1 LSLVRINNGSL
12 AYGYTPL
19 LHNADFSIE
28 PGERVCIVGRNG
40 AGKSTLLK
48 VLSGDVLLDDGEF
61 NIAGSVKVSRLQ
73 QDPPKAEQGTVYAY
87 IAAGLAE
94 VGEALER
101 YHQLSHD
108 VAHASP
114 EQMERMLDEMQ
125 RLQETLDHFNG
136 WQLDSRINQNCE
148 LLGLDPDK
156 ALTELS
162 GGWQRK
168 VALARALVSEPDLLL
183 LDEPTNHL
191 DIDTIEWLEQFL
203 LSYQGAIVFI
213 SHDRG
218 FIARMATRIVDL
230 DRGVVTSWPGNYQAY
245 LDGKQEWLR
254 VEAEQNAHFDKRLA
268 EEEVWIRQG
277 VKARR
282 TRNEGRVRALKALR
296 VERSERLNR
305 QGNAKMAVSD
315 TERSGK
321 LVFDVQA
328 INYNLPDKNLVK
340 NFSTS
345 VMRGDRIALIGP
357 NGCGKSTL
365 IKLLIERLQPQSGE
379 IKVGTKLEVAYFDQY
394 REALDPEKTVEE
406 NVGEGKQ
413 TVTIN
418 GKDRHILSYLQ
429 DFLFSPMRARTP
441 VKALSGGE
449 KNRLLLARLLLRP
462 ANLIILD
469 EPTNDLDIETLELL
483 ESLLTDFEGTL
494 LIVSHDRAFIDNTV
508 TSSWWFAG
516 NGHWSEYVG
525 GYQDAVNQGAK
536 FYSEEPAKQKLVQP
550 ASEQVK
556 VTENVAPQPMAGV
569 KSVTKAAKKLSY
581 KLQQELDS
589 LPAKM
594 EQLEQ
599 DIETL
604 QQQISAPEFYSQDQ
618 QTVNAKLSVLAEKE
632 QQLEVYFERWEELE
646 SLK

>member
-1 LSLVRINNGSL
+1 MSLVRINNGSL

-19 LHNADFSIE
+19 LKNSDFTIL

-40 AGKSTLLK
+40 AGKSSLMK
-48 VLSGDVLLDDGEF
+48 VLSGDVQLDDGEF
-61 NIAGSVKVSRLQ
+61 NIASDVNVSRLQ
-73 QDPPKAEQGTVYAY
+73 QDPPKAETGTVYKY
-87 IAAGLAE
+87 ISAGLKE
-94 VGEALER
+94 IGEQLER

-108 VAHASP
+108 VATAEP
-114 EQMERMLDEMQ
+114 EAMEKMLNQMT
-125 RLQETLDHFNG
+125 RLQESLDHNNG
-136 WQLDSRINQNCE
+136 WQLDSRIIQNCE

-156 ALTELS
+156 PLSELS

-203 LSYQGAIVFI
+203 LNFKGAIVFV

-218 FIARMATRIVDL
+218 FIHRMATRIVDL
-230 DRGVVTSWPGNYQAY
+230 DRGVVTSWPGNYKMY
-245 LDGKQEWLR
+245 LEGKQEWLR
-254 VEAEQNAHFDKRLA
+254 VEAEQNAHFDKKLA
-268 EEEVWIRQG
+268 EEETWIRQG

-296 VERSERLNR
+296 SERSERLNR
-305 QGNAKMAVSD
+305 QGNAKMNVSD

-321 LVFDVQA
+321 LVFD
-328 INYNLPDKNLVK
+328 IKELNYNLPEKDLVK
-340 NFSTS
+340 NFSST

-365 IKLLIERLQPQSGE
+365 IKLLIEQLTPQSGE
-379 IKVGTKLEVAYFDQY
+379 VKVGTKLEVAYFDQY

-406 NVGEGKQ
+406 NVGDGKS

-418 GKDRHILSYLQ
+418 GQDRHILSYLQ
-429 DFLFSPMRARTP
+429 DFLFSPARARTP

-469 EPTNDLDIETLELL
+469 EPTNDLDVETLELL

-494 LIVSHDRAFIDNTV
+494 LIVSHDREFIDNTV

-516 NGHWSEYVG
+516 NGGWHEYVG
-525 GYQDAVNQGAK
+525 GYNDAVSQGAK
-536 FYSEEPAKQKLVQP
+536 FYSEEPDA
-550 ASEQVK
+550 ASV
-556 VTENVAPQPMAGV
+556 VIASAPV
-569 KSVTKAAKKLSY
+569 VTKAEKPKQATTNAPKKLSF
-581 KLQQELDS
+581 KLQRELEQLPSKMETLEQEVEELQNTVASADFYSQPQDTVNSVLQALAAKEQELD
-589 LPAKM
+589 
-594 EQLEQ
+594 
-599 DIETL
+599 TC
-604 QQQISAPEFYSQDQ
+604 
-618 QTVNAKLSVLAEKE
+618 
-632 QQLEVYFERWEELE
+632 FERWEELE

>member
-1 LSLVRINNGSL
+1 MSLVRINNGSL

-19 LHNADFSIE
+19 LQNADFTIE

-40 AGKSTLLK
+40 AGKSSLMK

-61 NIAGSVKVSRLQ
+61 NIATDVNVSRLQ

-87 IAAGLAE
+87 IAAGLQE
-94 VGEALER
+94 IGEMLEQ

-108 VAHASP
+108 IAEASP
-114 EQMERMLDEMQ
+114 EKMEQMLKRMQ
-125 RLQETLDHFNG
+125 RLQEALDHNNG
-136 WQLDSRINQNCE
+136 WQLDSRIVQTCQ
-148 LLGLDPDK
+148 LLGLDADK
-156 ALTELS
+156 PLSELS

-203 LSYQGAIVFI
+203 LNYKGAIVFV

-218 FIARMATRIVDL
+218 FIQRMATRIVDL
-230 DRGVVTSWPGNYQAY
+230 DRGVVTNWPGNYQAY
-245 LDGKQEWLR
+245 LAGKQEWLR
-254 VEAEQNAHFDKRLA
+254 VEEEQNAQFDKRLA
-268 EEEVWIRQG
+268 EEETWIRQG
-277 VKARR
+277 IKARR

-296 VERSERLNR
+296 QERTARINR

-321 LVFDVQA
+321 LVFDVKS
-328 INYNLPDKNLVK
+328 INYSIPEKSLVN

-365 IKLLIERLQPQSGE
+365 IKLLIEQLQPQSGE

-406 NVGEGKQ
+406 NVGEGKS

-418 GKDRHILSYLQ
+418 GQDRHILSYLQ

-483 ESLLTDFEGTL
+483 ESLLTDYEGTL

-525 GYQDAVNQGAK
+525 GYQDAVAQGAK
-536 FYSEEPAKQKLVQP
+536 FYTEEPETETVVQTAQPQKEKP
-550 ASEQVK
+550 VK
-556 VTENVAPQPMAGV
+556 APE
-569 KSVTKAAKKLSY
+569 KAAKKLSY
-581 KLQQELDS
+581 KLQRELEA
-589 LPAKM
+589 LPAQM

-599 DIETL
+599 EIETL
-604 QQQISAPEFYSQDQ
+604 QEAVNSPEFYNQTQD
-618 QTVNAKLSVLAEKE
+618 TVNAQLQALAEKE
-632 QQLEVYFERWEELE
+632 QALETCFERWEELE

>member
-1 LSLVRINNGSL
+1 LSLVRINSGSL

-19 LHNADFSIE
+19 LQKADFTIE

-40 AGKSTLLK
+40 AGKSSLMK

-61 NIAGSVKVSRLQ
+61 NIATDVKVSRLQ
-73 QDPPKAEQGTVYAY
+73 QDPPKAEKGSIYSY
-87 IAAGLAE
+87 ISAGLQE
-94 VGEALER
+94 VGEKLER

-108 VAHASP
+108 VATATP
-114 EQMERMLDEMQ
+114 EQMERMLKQME
-125 RLQETLDHFNG
+125 RLQEDIDHLNG
-136 WQLDSRINQNCE
+136 WQLDNRINQNCA
-148 LLGLDPDK
+148 LLGLDPDG
-156 ALTELS
+156 ALNELS

-168 VALARALVSEPDLLL
+168 VALARALVSDPDLLL

-203 LSYQGAIVFI
+203 LSYKGAIVFV

-218 FIARMATRIVDL
+218 FIQRMATRIVDL
-230 DRGVVTSWPGNYQAY
+230 DRGVVTSWPGNYQTY
-245 LDGKQEWLR
+245 LDGKAEWLR
-254 VEAEQNAHFDKRLA
+254 VEAEQNAHFDKKLA
-268 EEEVWIRQG
+268 EEESWIRQG

-296 VERSERLNR
+296 VERMARLNR
-305 QGNAKMAVSD
+305 QGGAKMAVAD
-315 TERSGK
+315 TDRSGK
-321 LVFDVQA
+321 LVFD
-328 INYNLPDKNLVK
+328 IENLNYNLPDKNLVK
-340 NFSTS
+340 NFTTS

-365 IKLLIERLQPQSGE
+365 VKLLIGQLEAQSGSV
-379 IKVGTKLEVAYFDQY
+379 KVGTKLEIAYFDQY

-406 NVGEGKQ
+406 NVGEGKK
-413 TVTIN
+413 TITIN
-418 GKDRHILSYLQ
+418 GQDRHILSYLQ

-449 KNRLLLARLLLRP
+449 KNRLLLARLLLKP

-483 ESLLTDFEGTL
+483 ESLLTEYPGTL

-508 TSSWWFAG
+508 TSSWWFTG
-516 NGHWSEYVG
+516 NGGWAEYVG
-525 GYQDAVNQGAK
+525 GYQDAVSQGAK
-536 FYSEEPAKQKLVQP
+536 FYSEEPQETKSVQP
-550 ASEQVK
+550 VEVEVK
-556 VTENVAPQPMAGV
+556 EV
-569 KSVTKAAKKLSY
+569 KTPVKAKAEKKLSY
-581 KLQQELDS
+581 KLQRELES
-589 LPAKM
+589 LPATM

-599 DIETL
+599 EVEAL
-604 QQQISAPEFYSQDQ
+604 QEKISAPEFYAQDQ
-618 QTVNAKLSVLAEKE
+618 EKISLQLELLANKE
-632 QQLEVYFERWEELE
+632 QELEVCFERWEELE

>member
-1 LSLVRINNGSL
+1 MSLVRINSGSL

-19 LHNADFSIE
+19 LQKADFTIE

-40 AGKSTLLK
+40 AGKSSLMK
-48 VLSGDVLLDDGEF
+48 VLSGDVLLDEGEF
-61 NIAGSVKVSRLQ
+61 NIASNIKVSRLQ
-73 QDPPKAEQGTVYAY
+73 QDPPKAEQGSVYSY
-87 IAAGLAE
+87 ISAGLQE
-94 VGEALER
+94 VGEKLER
-101 YHQLSHD
+101 YHQLAHD
-108 VAHASP
+108 VGTAEP
-114 EQMERMLDEMQ
+114 DEMNRMLKQMER
-125 RLQETLDHFNG
+125 LQEDIDHLNG

-148 LLGLDPDK
+148 LLGLDPDS

-203 LSYQGAIVFI
+203 LSYKGAIVFI

-218 FIARMATRIVDL
+218 FIQRMATRIVDL
-230 DRGVVTSWPGNYQAY
+230 DRGVITSWPGSYQVY
-245 LDGKQEWLR
+245 LDGKAEWLR
-254 VEAEQNAHFDKRLA
+254 VEAEQNALFDKRLA
-268 EEEVWIRQG
+268 DEETWIRQG

-296 VERSERLNR
+296 VERMARLNR
-305 QGNAKMAVSD
+305 QGGAKMAVAD
-315 TERSGK
+315 TDRSGK
-321 LVFDVQA
+321 LVFD
-328 INYNLPDKNLVK
+328 IENLNYNLPDKNLVK
-340 NFSTS
+340 DFTS
-345 VMRGDRIALIGP
+345 AVMRGDRIALIGP

-365 IKLLIERLQPQSGE
+365 VKLLIGQLEAQSGS
-379 IKVGTKLEVAYFDQY
+379 IKVGTKLEIAYFDQY

-406 NVGEGKQ
+406 NVGEGKK

-418 GKDRHILSYLQ
+418 GQDRHILSYLQ

-483 ESLLTDFEGTL
+483 ESLLTDYKGTL
-494 LIVSHDRAFIDNTV
+494 LLVSHDRAFIDNTV
-508 TSSWWFAG
+508 TSSWWFTG
-516 NGHWSEYVG
+516 NGGWSEYVG
-525 GYQDAVNQGAK
+525 GYEDAVSQGAK
-536 FYSEEPAKQKLVQP
+536 FYSEEPQA
-550 ASEQVK
+550 A
-556 VTENVAPQPMAGV
+556 
-569 KSVTKAAKKLSY
+569 KSVQSQKVEVKEVKPTEKPKVEKKLSY
-581 KLQQELDS
+581 KVQRELEA

-594 EQLEQ
+594 EQLEV
-599 DIETL
+599 EVEAL
-604 QQQISAPEFYSQDQ
+604 QEKVSAPDFYAQDQ
-618 QTVNAKLSVLAEKE
+618 DKINLQLGQLADKE
-632 QQLEVYFERWEELE
+632 QELEVCFERWEELE

>member
-1 LSLVRINNGSL
+1 MSLVRINNGSL

-19 LHNADFSIE
+19 LLKAGFTIE
-28 PGERVCIVGRNG
+28 AGERVCIVGRNG
-40 AGKSTLLK
+40 AGKSSLMK
-48 VLSGDVLLDDGEF
+48 VLSGDVLLDEGEF
-61 NIAGSVKVSRLQ
+61 NIATDVKVSRLQ
-73 QDPPKAEQGTVYAY
+73 QDPPKAEPGTVYSY
-87 IAAGLAE
+87 IAAGLQE
-94 VGEALER
+94 VGEKLER
-101 YHQLSHD
+101 YHQLAHD
-108 VAHASP
+108 VGSADP
-114 EQMERMLDEMQ
+114 QQMDRMLKQMER
-125 RLQETLDHFNG
+125 LQDDIDHLNG

-148 LLGLDPDK
+148 LLGLDPDS

-203 LSYQGAIVFI
+203 MSYKGAIVFV

-218 FIARMATRIVDL
+218 FITRMATRIVDL
-230 DRGVVTSWPGNYQAY
+230 DRGVVTSWPGNYQTY
-245 LDGKQEWLR
+245 LEGKAEWLR
-254 VEAEQNAHFDKRLA
+254 VEAEQNAHFDKKLA

-296 VERSERLNR
+296 DERMARLNR
-305 QGNAKMAVSD
+305 QGGAKMAVAD
-315 TERSGK
+315 TDRSGK
-321 LVFDVQA
+321 LVFD
-328 INYNLPDKNLVK
+328 IEGLNYNLPDKNLVK
-340 NFSTS
+340 DFTS
-345 VMRGDRIALIGP
+345 AVMRGDRIALIGP

-365 IKLLIERLQPQSGE
+365 VKLLIGQLEAQSGSV
-379 IKVGTKLEVAYFDQY
+379 KVGTKLEIAYFDQY

-406 NVGEGKQ
+406 NVGEGKK
-413 TVTIN
+413 TITIN
-418 GKDRHILSYLQ
+418 GQDRHILSYLQ

-449 KNRLLLARLLLRP
+449 KNRLLLARLLLKP

-483 ESLLTDFEGTL
+483 ESLLTDYPGTL

-508 TSSWWFAG
+508 TSSWWFTG
-516 NGHWSEYVG
+516 NGGWSEYVG
-525 GYQDAVNQGAK
+525 GYQDAVSQGAR
-536 FYSEEPAKQKLVQP
+536 FYSKEPQAINTVQP
-550 ASEQVK
+550 AKVETVTVK
-556 VTENVAPQPMAGV
+556 TEAKV
-569 KSVTKAAKKLSY
+569 KPEKKLSY
-581 KLQQELDS
+581 KLQRELEL
-589 LPAKM
+589 LPATM

-599 DIETL
+599 DVEAL
-604 QQQISAPEFYSQDQ
+604 QAQIGAADFYTQDQ
-618 QTVNAKLSVLAEKE
+618 DKINL
-632 QQLEVYFERWEELE
+632 QLELFTKKERELEVCFERWEELE

>member
-1 LSLVRINNGSL
+1 MSLVRINNGSL

-19 LHNADFSIE
+19 LQNADFTIE

-40 AGKSTLLK
+40 AGKSSLMK
-48 VLSGDVLLDDGEF
+48 VLSKDVLLDEGEF
-61 NIAGSVKVSRLQ
+61 NIANDVNVSRLQ
-73 QDPPKAEQGTVYAY
+73 QDPPKAETGSVYSY
-87 IAAGLAE
+87 IAAALKDI
-94 VGEALER
+94 GEALEK

-108 VAHASP
+108 VADANP
-114 EQMERMLDEMQ
+114 EEMDRMLNEMQ
-125 RLQETLDHFNG
+125 RIQEVLDHNNG
-136 WQLDSRINQNCE
+136 WQLDSRIIQNCQ

-156 ALTELS
+156 PLNELS

-168 VALARALVSEPDLLL
+168 VALARALVVDPDLLL

-203 LSYQGAIVFI
+203 LSFKGAIVFV

-218 FIARMATRIVDL
+218 FIQRMATRIVDL
-230 DRGVVTSWPGNYQAY
+230 DRGVVISFPGNYQAY

-254 VEAEQNAHFDKRLA
+254 VEAEKNAHFDKKLA
-268 EEEVWIRQG
+268 DEEVWIRQG

-296 VERSERLNR
+296 AERGERLNR

-321 LVFDVQA
+321 LVFDVKDV
-328 INYNLPDKNLVK
+328 NYNLPDKNLVK
-340 NFSTS
+340 NFSTT

-365 IKLLIERLQPQSGE
+365 IKLLIEKLQPQSGE

-406 NVGEGKQ
+406 NVGEGKS

-418 GKDRHILSYLQ
+418 GQDRHILSYLQ

-483 ESLLTDFEGTL
+483 ESLLADFAGTL

-525 GYQDAVNQGAK
+525 GYQDAISQGAK
-536 FYSEEPAKQKLVQP
+536 FYSEEPVATTVVQQAP
-550 ASEQVK
+550 VVETKPVK
-556 VTENVAPQPMAGV
+556 APEKP
-569 KSVTKAAKKLSY
+569 AKKLSY
-581 KLQQELDS
+581 KLQKELEA
-589 LPAKM
+589 LPNQM

-599 DIETL
+599 EIETL
-604 QQQISAPEFYSQDQ
+604 QQTVSGADFYSQPAE
-618 QTVNAKLSVLAEKE
+618 TVNKALQTLAEKE
-632 QQLEVYFERWEELE
+632 QNLELCFQRWEELE

>member
-1 LSLVRINNGSL
+1 MSLVRINNGSL

-19 LHNADFSIE
+19 LQNADFTIE

-40 AGKSTLLK
+40 AGKSSLMK
-48 VLSGDVLLDDGEF
+48 VIGGDVLLDDGEF
-61 NIAGSVKVSRLQ
+61 NIATDVKVSRLQ

-87 IAAGLAE
+87 ISAGLQE
-94 VGEALER
+94 VGEKLER

-108 VAHASP
+108 VAHVDAQ
-114 EQMERMLDEMQ
+114 EMERLLKQMER
-125 RLQETLDHFNG
+125 LQADLDHLNG
-136 WQLDSRINQNCE
+136 WQLDTRINQTCE
-148 LLGLDPDK
+148 MLGLDAD
-156 ALTELS
+156 ASLASLS

-191 DIDTIEWLEQFL
+191 DIDTIEWLEEFL
-203 LSYQGAIVFI
+203 LNFRGAIVFI

-218 FIARMATRIVDL
+218 FIQRMATRIVDL
-230 DRGVVTSWPGNYQAY
+230 DRGVVTSWPGDYQTY
-245 LDGKQEWLR
+245 LDGKAEWLR
-254 VEAEQNAHFDKRLA
+254 VEEEKNAQFDKRLA
-268 EEEVWIRQG
+268 EEEAWIRQG
-277 VKARR
+277 IKARR

-296 VERSERLNR
+296 MERMARINR
-305 QGNAKMAVSD
+305 QGGAKMAVAD

-321 LVFDVQA
+321 LVFD
-328 INYNLPDKNLVK
+328 IKDLNYNLPDKNLVK
-340 NFSTS
+340 NFTTS

-365 IKLLIERLQPQSGE
+365 IKLLIGQLEPQSGE
-379 IKVGTKLEVAYFDQY
+379 VKVGTKLEVAYFDQY

-406 NVGEGKQ
+406 NVGEGKK

-418 GKDRHILSYLQ
+418 GQDRHILSYLQ

-483 ESLLTDFEGTL
+483 ESLLTDYQGTL
-494 LIVSHDRAFIDNTV
+494 LLVSHDRAFIDNTV
-508 TSSWWFAG
+508 TSSWWFTG
-516 NGHWSEYVG
+516 NGGWSEYVG
-525 GYQDAVNQGAK
+525 GYQDAVSQGAK
-536 FYSEEPAKQKLVQP
+536 FYSEEPVAKEAVQP
-550 ASEQVK
+550 KVAEPVK
-556 VTENVAPQPMAGV
+556 RETKTVA
-569 KSVTKAAKKLSY
+569 KAEKKLSY
-581 KLQQELDS
+581 KLQRELDA

-594 EQLEQ
+594 EQLEAEIEGLQAVINEPDFYTQAQ
-599 DIETL
+599 DLVSERL
-604 QQQISAPEFYSQDQ
+604 NE
-618 QTVNAKLSVLAEKE
+618 LAALE
-632 QQLEVYFERWEELE
+632 QELEVCFERWEELE
-646 SLK
+646 ALK

>member
-1 LSLVRINNGSL
+1 MSLVRINNGSL

-19 LHNADFSIE
+19 LQKADFTIE

-40 AGKSTLLK
+40 AGKSSLMK

-61 NIAGSVKVSRLQ
+61 NIATDVKVSRLQ
-73 QDPPKAEQGTVYAY
+73 QDPPKAEKGTVYSY
-87 IAAGLAE
+87 ISAGLQE
-94 VGEALER
+94 VGEKLER

-108 VAHASP
+108 VATATP
-114 EQMERMLDEMQ
+114 EQMERMLKQME
-125 RLQETLDHFNG
+125 RLQEELDHLNG
-136 WQLDSRINQNCE
+136 WQLDNRINQNCA
-148 LLGLDPDK
+148 LLGLDPDSP
-156 ALTELS
+156 LSELS

-203 LSYQGAIVFI
+203 LSYKGAIVFV

-218 FIARMATRIVDL
+218 FIQRMATRIVDL
-230 DRGVVTSWPGNYQAY
+230 DRGVVTSWPGDYQTY
-245 LDGKQEWLR
+245 LDGKAEWLR
-254 VEAEQNAHFDKRLA
+254 VEAEQNALFDKKLA
-268 EEEVWIRQG
+268 EEEAWIRQG
-277 VKARR
+277 IKARR

-296 VERSERLNR
+296 VERKARLNR
-305 QGNAKMAVSD
+305 QGGAKMAVAD

-321 LVFDVQA
+321 LVFD
-328 INYNLPDKNLVK
+328 IENLNYNLPDKNLVK
-340 NFSTS
+340 NFTTS

-365 IKLLIERLQPQSGE
+365 VKLLIGQLEAQSGSV
-379 IKVGTKLEVAYFDQY
+379 KVGTKLEIAYFDQY

-406 NVGEGKQ
+406 NVGEGKK
-413 TVTIN
+413 TITIN
-418 GKDRHILSYLQ
+418 GQDRHILSYLQ

-483 ESLLTDFEGTL
+483 ESLLTEYAGTL

-508 TSSWWFAG
+508 TSSWWFTG
-516 NGHWSEYVG
+516 NGGWAEYVG
-525 GYQDAVNQGAK
+525 GYQDAVSQGAK
-536 FYSEEPAKQKLVQP
+536 FYSEEPQETKSVQP
-550 ASEQVK
+550 AEAKVK
-556 VTENVAPQPMAGV
+556 EAKT
-569 KSVTKAAKKLSY
+569 AAKPKPEKKLSY
-581 KLQQELDS
+581 KLQRELEA
-589 LPAKM
+589 LPALM

-599 DIETL
+599 EVEAL
-604 QQQISAPEFYSQDQ
+604 QEVISAPEFYAQEQDKISLQ
-618 QTVNAKLSVLAEKE
+618 LEQLANKE
-632 QQLEVYFERWEELE
+632 QELEVCFERWEELE

>member
-1 LSLVRINNGSL
+1 MSLVRINNGSL

-19 LHNADFSIE
+19 LQNADFTIE

-40 AGKSTLLK
+40 AGKSSLMK
-48 VLSGDVLLDDGEF
+48 VLSGDVLLDEGEF
-61 NIAGSVKVSRLQ
+61 NIATDVKVSRLQ

-87 IAAGLAE
+87 IAAGLQE
-94 VGEALER
+94 VGEKLER

-108 VAHASP
+108 LATASP
-114 EQMERMLDEMQ
+114 DEMERMLKQME
-125 RLQETLDHFNG
+125 RLQEEIDHLNG
-136 WQLDSRINQNCE
+136 WQLDNRISQNCE
-148 LLGLDPDK
+148 LLGLDSEVP
-156 ALTELS
+156 LSELS

-168 VALARALVSEPDLLL
+168 VALARALVSDPDLLL

-203 LSYQGAIVFI
+203 LSYRGAIVFV

-218 FIARMATRIVDL
+218 FIQRMATRIVDL

-245 LDGKQEWLR
+245 LEGKAEWLR
-254 VEAEQNAHFDKRLA
+254 VEAEQNAHFDKKLA
-268 EEEVWIRQG
+268 EEEAWIRQG

-282 TRNEGRVRALKALR
+282 TRNEGRVRALKDLR
-296 VERSERLNR
+296 VERMARLNR
-305 QGNAKMAVSD
+305 QGGAKMAVAD

-321 LVFDVQA
+321 LVFD
-328 INYNLPDKNLVK
+328 IENLEYNLPEKNLVK
-340 NFSTS
+340 NFSST
-345 VMRGDRIALIGP
+345 VIRGDRIALIGP

-365 IKLLIERLQPQSGE
+365 VKLLIGQLEAQSGHV
-379 IKVGTKLEVAYFDQY
+379 KVGTKLEIAYFDQY
-394 REALDPEKTVEE
+394 REALDPEKTVED
-406 NVGEGKQ
+406 NVGEGKK

-418 GKDRHILSYLQ
+418 GQDRHILSYLQ

-483 ESLLTDFEGTL
+483 ESLLADYKGTL
-494 LIVSHDRAFIDNTV
+494 LLVSHDRAFIDNTV
-508 TSSWWFAG
+508 TSSWWFTG
-516 NGHWSEYVG
+516 NGGWSEYVG
-525 GYQDAVNQGAK
+525 GYEDAVSQGAR
-536 FYSEEPAKQKLVQP
+536 FYSEEPQAQKAVQAAVAEAKP
-550 ASEQVK
+550 
-556 VTENVAPQPMAGV
+556 VTAVVE
-569 KSVTKAAKKLSY
+569 KKAEKKLSY
-581 KLQQELDS
+581 KLQRELES
-589 LPAKM
+589 LPALM

-599 DIETL
+599 ELEAL
-604 QQQISAPEFYSQDQ
+604 QTIVSAPEFYSQEQ
-618 QTVNAKLSVLAEKE
+618 KIVNENLKALSDKE
-632 QQLEVYFERWEELE
+632 SQLESCFERWEELE

>member
-1 LSLVRINNGSL
+1 MSLVRINNGSL

-19 LHNADFSIE
+19 LQKADFTIE

-40 AGKSTLLK
+40 TGKSSLMK
-48 VLSGDVLLDDGEF
+48 VLSGDVLLDEGEF
-61 NIAGSVKVSRLQ
+61 NIATDVKVSRLQ

-87 IAAGLAE
+87 IAAGLKE
-94 VGEALER
+94 VGEKLER

-108 VAHASP
+108 VATASMDDMNRMLK
-114 EQMERMLDEMQ
+114 QMER
-125 RLQETLDHFNG
+125 LQGDIDHLNG

-148 LLGLDPDK
+148 LLGLDPDA
-156 ALTELS
+156 ALSELS

-168 VALARALVSEPDLLL
+168 VALARSLVSDPDLLL

-191 DIDTIEWLEQFL
+191 DIDTIEWLEKFL
-203 LSYQGAIVFI
+203 LSYRGAIVFI

-218 FIARMATRIVDL
+218 FIDRMATRIVDL
-230 DRGVVTSWPGNYQAY
+230 DRGIATSWPGSYQAY
-245 LDGKQEWLR
+245 LTGKAEWLR
-254 VEAEQNAHFDKRLA
+254 VEAEQNALFDKKLA

-282 TRNEGRVRALKALR
+282 TRNEGRVRALKDLR
-296 VERSERLNR
+296 VERMARLNR
-305 QGNAKMAVSD
+305 QGGAKMAVAD
-315 TERSGK
+315 TDRSGK
-321 LVFDVQA
+321 LVFD
-328 INYNLPDKNLVK
+328 IENLEYNLPDKNLVK
-340 NFSTS
+340 NFNTT

-365 IKLLIERLQPQSGE
+365 VKLLIGQLEAQSGTV
-379 IKVGTKLEVAYFDQY
+379 KVGTKLEIAYFDQY

-406 NVGEGKQ
+406 NVGEGKK

-418 GKDRHILSYLQ
+418 GQDRHILSYLQ

-483 ESLLTDFEGTL
+483 ESLLADYKGTL
-494 LIVSHDRAFIDNTV
+494 LLVSHDRAFIDNTV
-508 TSSWWFAG
+508 TSSWWFTG
-516 NGHWSEYVG
+516 NGGWSEYVG
-525 GYQDAVNQGAK
+525 GYQDAVSQGAK
-536 FYSEEPAKQKLVQP
+536 FYSEEPQEIKNVQP
-550 ASEQVK
+550 AVAEKKPVEVVK
-556 VTENVAPQPMAGV
+556 PV
-569 KSVTKAAKKLSY
+569 KKLSF
-581 KLQQELDS
+581 KLQRELAS
-589 LPAKM
+589 LPAMM

-599 DIETL
+599 ELEAL
-604 QQQISAPEFYSQDQ
+604 QSIISGPDFYAQEQ
-618 QTVNAKLSVLAEKE
+618 KTVNEKLKTLSDKE
-632 QQLEVYFERWEELE
+632 GLLESYFERWEELE

>member
-1 LSLVRINNGSL
+1 MSLVRINNGSL

-19 LHNADFSIE
+19 LQKADFTIE

-40 AGKSTLLK
+40 AGKSSLMK
-48 VLSGDVLLDDGEF
+48 VLSGDVLLDEGEF
-61 NIAGSVKVSRLQ
+61 NIATDVKVSRLQ

-87 IAAGLAE
+87 IAAGLKD
-94 VGEALER
+94 VGEKLER

-108 VAHASP
+108 VGTASP
-114 EQMERMLDEMQ
+114 DEMERMLKQME
-125 RLQETLDHFNG
+125 RLQDDIDHLNG
-136 WQLDSRINQNCE
+136 WQLDNRINQNCE
-148 LLGLDPDK
+148 LLGLDPDA
-156 ALTELS
+156 ALSELS

-168 VALARALVSEPDLLL
+168 VALARSLVSDPDLLL

-203 LSYQGAIVFI
+203 LSYRGAIVFV

-218 FIARMATRIVDL
+218 FIQRMATRIVDL

-245 LDGKQEWLR
+245 LDGKAEWLR
-254 VEAEQNAHFDKRLA
+254 VEAEQNALFDKKLA

-282 TRNEGRVRALKALR
+282 TRNEGRVRALKDLR
-296 VERSERLNR
+296 VERMARLNR
-305 QGNAKMAVSD
+305 QGGAKMAVAD

-321 LVFDVQA
+321 LVFD
-328 INYNLPDKNLVK
+328 IENLEYNLPEKNLVK
-340 NFSTS
+340 NFSST

-365 IKLLIERLQPQSGE
+365 VKLLIGQLEAQSGSV
-379 IKVGTKLEVAYFDQY
+379 KVGTKLEIAYFDQY
-394 REALDPEKTVEE
+394 REALDPEKTVED
-406 NVGEGKQ
+406 NVGEGKK

-418 GKDRHILSYLQ
+418 GQDRHILSYLQ

-483 ESLLTDFEGTL
+483 ESLLADYKGTL
-494 LIVSHDRAFIDNTV
+494 LLVSHDRAFIDNTV
-508 TSSWWFAG
+508 TSSWWFTG
-516 NGHWSEYVG
+516 NGGWSEYVG
-525 GYQDAVNQGAK
+525 GYEDAVSQGAR
-536 FYSEEPAKQKLVQP
+536 FYSGEPQATNTVQAP
-550 ASEQVK
+550 VAEVKAVAQASTVK
-556 VTENVAPQPMAGV
+556 TVE
-569 KSVTKAAKKLSY
+569 KKAEKKLSY
-581 KLQQELDS
+581 KLQRELES
-589 LPAKM
+589 LPALM

-599 DIETL
+599 DLEKL
-604 QQQISAPEFYSQDQ
+604 QEIVSSPEFYAQEQ
-618 QTVNAKLSVLAEKE
+618 KIVNESLKALSDKE
-632 QQLEVYFERWEELE
+632 SQLESCFERWEELE

>member
-1 LSLVRINNGSL
+1 MSLVRINSGSL

-19 LHNADFSIE
+19 LQKADFTIE

-40 AGKSTLLK
+40 AGKSSLMK
-48 VLSGDVLLDDGEF
+48 VLSGDVLLDEGEF
-61 NIAGSVKVSRLQ
+61 NIASNVKVSRLQ
-73 QDPPKAEQGTVYAY
+73 QDPPKAEQGTVYSY
-87 IAAGLAE
+87 ISAGLQDI
-94 VGEALER
+94 GEKLER
-101 YHQLSHD
+101 YHQLAHD
-108 VAHASP
+108 VGTAEP
-114 EQMERMLDEMQ
+114 VQMNRMLKQMEL
-125 RLQETLDHFNG
+125 LQEDIEHLNG

-148 LLGLDPDK
+148 LLGLDPDS

-203 LSYQGAIVFI
+203 LNYKGAIVFI

-218 FIARMATRIVDL
+218 FIQRMATRIVDL
-230 DRGVVTSWPGNYQAY
+230 DRGVITSWPGSYQVY
-245 LDGKQEWLR
+245 LDGKAEWLR
-254 VEAEQNAHFDKRLA
+254 VEAEQNALFDKRLA
-268 EEEVWIRQG
+268 EEETWIRQG

-296 VERSERLNR
+296 VERMARLNR
-305 QGNAKMAVSD
+305 QGGAKMAVAD

-321 LVFDVQA
+321 LVFD
-328 INYNLPDKNLVK
+328 IENLNYNLPDKNLVK
-340 NFSTS
+340 DFTST

-365 IKLLIERLQPQSGE
+365 VKLLIGQLEAQSGS
-379 IKVGTKLEVAYFDQY
+379 IKVGTKLEIAYFDQY

-406 NVGEGKQ
+406 NVGEGKK

-418 GKDRHILSYLQ
+418 GQDRHILSYLQ
-429 DFLFSPMRARTP
+429 DFLFSPLRARTP

-449 KNRLLLARLLLRP
+449 KNRLLLARLLLKP

-483 ESLLTDFEGTL
+483 ESLLTDYKGTL
-494 LIVSHDRAFIDNTV
+494 LLVSHDREFIDNIV
-508 TSSWWFAG
+508 TSSWWFTG
-516 NGHWSEYVG
+516 NGGWSEYVG
-525 GYQDAVNQGAK
+525 GYEDAVSQGAK
-536 FYSEEPAKQKLVQP
+536 FYSEEPQATKSVQP
-550 ASEQVK
+550 QK
-556 VTENVAPQPMAGV
+556 VEITPAE
-569 KSVTKAAKKLSY
+569 KTKVEKKLSY
-581 KLQQELDS
+581 KLQRELEA

-594 EQLEQ
+594 EQLEAQ
-599 DIETL
+599 VEVL
-604 QQQISAPEFYSQDQ
+604 QQKVSAPDFYAQTQDKINLQ
-618 QTVNAKLSVLAEKE
+618 LGQFADKE
-632 QQLEVYFERWEELE
+632 QELEVCFERWEELE

>member
-1 LSLVRINNGSL
+1 MSLVRINNGSL

-19 LHNADFSIE
+19 LQKADFTIE

-40 AGKSTLLK
+40 AGKSSLMK
-48 VLSGDVLLDDGEF
+48 VLCGEVLLDEGEF
-61 NIAGSVKVSRLQ
+61 NIASDIKVSRLQ
-73 QDPPKAEQGTVYAY
+73 QDPPKAEKGTVYAY
-87 IAAGLAE
+87 ISAGLQE
-94 VGEALER
+94 VGEKLER

-108 VAHASP
+108 VGTAAP
-114 EQMERMLDEMQ
+114 DEMERMLKQME
-125 RLQETLDHFNG
+125 RLQSDIDHLNG
-136 WQLDSRINQNCE
+136 WQLDTRINQTCE
-148 LLGLDPDK
+148 LLALDAD
-156 ALTELS
+156 ANLTSLS

-191 DIDTIEWLEQFL
+191 DIDTIEWLEEFL
-203 LSYQGAIVFI
+203 LSYRGAIVFI

-218 FIARMATRIVDL
+218 FIQRMATRIVDL
-230 DRGVVTSWPGNYQAY
+230 DRGVVTSWPGSYQAY
-245 LDGKQEWLR
+245 LDGKAEWLR
-254 VEAEQNAHFDKRLA
+254 VEAEKNAQFDKKLA
-268 EEEVWIRQG
+268 DEEVWIRQG

-296 VERSERLNR
+296 AERMERINR
-305 QGNAKMAVSD
+305 QGGAKMAVAD

-321 LVFDVQA
+321 LVFD
-328 INYNLPDKNLVK
+328 IENLNFNLPEKNLVK

-345 VMRGDRIALIGP
+345 VMRGDRIALVGP

-365 IKLLIERLQPQSGE
+365 IKLLIGQLEAQSGE

-394 REALDPEKTVEE
+394 REALDPEKTVED
-406 NVGEGKQ
+406 NVGEGKK

-418 GKDRHILSYLQ
+418 GQDRHILSYLQ

-483 ESLLTDFEGTL
+483 ESLLTDYQGTL
-494 LIVSHDRAFIDNTV
+494 LLVSHDRAFIDNTV
-508 TSSWWFAG
+508 TSSWWFTG
-516 NGHWSEYVG
+516 NGGWSEYVG
-525 GYQDAVNQGAK
+525 GYQDAVAQGAK
-536 FYSEEPAKQKLVQP
+536 FYSEEPVATNAVQP
-550 ASEQVK
+550 QVAAP
-556 VTENVAPQPMAGV
+556 VAPTVAKV
-569 KSVTKAAKKLSY
+569 EKKLSY
-581 KLQQELDS
+581 KLQRELEA

-594 EQLEQ
+594 EQLEA

-604 QQQISAPEFYSQDQ
+604 QQVISEPDFYAQEQDI
-618 QTVNAKLSVLAEKE
+618 VSSRLSELAELE
-632 QQLEVYFERWEELE
+632 QQLEVCFERWEELE
-646 SLK
+646 ALK